1 MDSKPQVIN
10 NNLTSEYPN
19 FLVGRKVSVI
29 TSLNG
34 ITTARVPSV
43 IVKDEAQE
51 FETSDGGSISSS
63 VSDAILLIFFFS
75 NDKEMGKGNNHGY
88 NQNEHN

>member
-1 MDSKPQVIN
+1 MDSKPQVSN

-34 ITTARVPSV
+34 VTTARVPSV

-63 VSDAILLIFFFS
+63 VSDAIFILFTF
-75 NDKEMGKGNNHGY
+75 
-88 NQNEHN
+88 

>member
-51 FETSDGGSISSS
+51 LETSDGGSISSS
-63 VSDAILLIFFFS
+63 VSDAILFFFTF
-75 NDKEMGKGNNHGY
+75 
-88 NQNEHN
+88 

>member
-51 FETSDGGSISSS
+51 LETSDGGSISSS
-63 VSDAILLIFFFS
+63 VSDAILFFFYFL
-75 NDKEMGKGNNHGY
+75 NHKKMGKGND
-88 NQNEHN
+88 QNEHN